1 MYSRMSLAEY
11 ERRQYASALLGFLEK
26 SGCDPEKLKRLFREE
41 KKNLEKVKEE
51 LEEMP
56 EERFREL
63 VSKSRS
69 PFAVASKSFYMSR
82 VEKSLEKLERM
93 KHDAETLLKF
103 LYDNYKDKYD
113 KLAVEYFIKN
123 RMRGYLNRLKQ
134 LKKQIRQQRNAAL
147 TSFVEEEKKRVAPR
161 RRSRF
166 KVSKKPIAYHDKSEG
181 FIRTIEDRET
191 GKSASIWIRPDPK
204 LWKLDL
210 ADPVKSVGRVEIRSG
225 LAPGVAV
232 DVVEP
237 VNMGFMASLVKNGRL
252 KPERIKIE
260 IENLIR
266 TYIDPDLADQVI
278 KWLYKDIPMLNQIDR
293 IFAEKLAELEAEKR
307 RREMPVL
314 PSKPKRKLKKPRKI
328 YKWAG
333 SRKTIERIV
342 KKYGAENVK
351 IVSRVPVGGWLLEIT
366 QK

>member
-11 ERRQYASALLGFLEK
+11 ERRQYASALVGFLEK
-26 SGCDPEKLKRLFREE
+26 SGGDPEKLKRLLEKAKEAIEKE
-41 KKNLEKVKEE
+41 KKR
-51 LEEMP
+51 LEEMS
-56 EERFREL
+56 EEEFREMI
-63 VSKSRS
+63 SKSWD
-69 PFAVASKSFYMSR
+69 PFAVASKNYYITKAER
-82 VEKSLEKLERM
+82 ELKRLERI
-93 KHDAETLLKF
+93 KRDAETLLKF

-123 RMRGYLNRLKQ
+123 QMKGYINRLKQ
-134 LKKQIRQQRNAAL
+134 LKKQIQQQRNAAL
-147 TSFVEEEKKRVAPR
+147 TSFVEEEKKPVVPR

-166 KVSKKPIAYHDKSEG
+166 KVSKKPISYYDKSEG

-191 GKSASIWIRPDPK
+191 GKSASIWISPDPK

-210 ADPVKSVGRVEIRSG
+210 ADPVKSVGSAEIRSG
-225 LAPGVAV
+225 FAPGVAV